1 MRSTVFTSILALA
14 ATMTMGSAVARAKKP
29 PFFFLIGDSTVAV
42 NGGWGDGFL
51 SYLKDPA
58 KGENRG
64 KSGSTTVSWK
74 SNGRWASLLQGIN
87 DTMADYEPVVTIQ
100 FGHNDQKSLTLD
112 EFRANLVNIAT
123 ELKDAGATPIFIT
136 SLTRR
141 RFEDGEVVRDLA
153 EWRGKTIA
161 AAKASSV
168 RWLDLNLASTDYVN
182 AIGEENA
189 QYYNLASTD
198 RTHLGEA
205 GEIVFGRMVVDLL
218 LEKRSDLD
226 VYFSADE
233 EITDAIANGEFATG
247 GKSQDHGTVTR
258 GVHGRNMNLTLKWDI
273 LPVNS
278 QQQFRG
284 LSPVSDQIAWVSGTG
299 GTVLRTTDG
308 GASWQSVGP
317 ELSTEDADLQFRD
330 VQAFSAEKA
339 IILSIGEGADSRIY
353 ITKNGGESWTQSFA
367 NEEASAFFNCV
378 DFEDDERGIAVSD
391 PVDGKFRLIETLD
404 GGNTWTIVD
413 PSGMPSALEGEFGF
427 AASGTCIST
436 AAGRW
441 YLASGGIDPGRIFQ
455 SANGYEWDVSSSA
468 IAGGASAGVFSVRFR
483 DAQNGIATGGDFN
496 VVNGS
501 LHTSA
506 WSEDGG
512 ETWTASEVF
521 PGGYRS
527 GSSWA
532 PGLCGVAVA
541 VGPSG
546 SDITLDAGKTWVTFD
561 RGSFDAV
568 ECVYGRVCWASGSAG
583 RVGKLSLR

>member
-1 MRSTVFTSILALA
+1 MRRLLALISTLVA
-14 ATMTMGSAVARAKKP
+14 SASP
-29 PFFFLIGDSTVAV
+29 
-42 NGGWGDGFL
+42 
-51 SYLKDPA
+51 
-58 KGENRG
+58 
-64 KSGSTTVSWK
+64 
-74 SNGRWASLLQGIN
+74 
-87 DTMADYEPVVTIQ
+87 
-100 FGHNDQKSLTLD
+100 
-112 EFRANLVNIAT
+112 
-123 ELKDAGATPIFIT
+123 
-136 SLTRR
+136 
-141 RFEDGEVVRDLA
+141 LA
-153 EWRGKTIA
+153 
-161 AAKASSV
+161 
-168 RWLDLNLASTDYVN
+168 
-182 AIGEENA
+182 
-189 QYYNLASTD
+189 
-198 RTHLGEA
+198 
-205 GEIVFGRMVVDLL
+205 
-218 LEKRSDLD
+218 
-226 VYFSADE
+226 
-233 EITDAIANGEFATG
+233 
-247 GKSQDHGTVTR
+247 VTR
-258 GVHGRNMNLTLKWDI
+258 GVHERNMNLTLKWDI

-483 DAQNGIATGGDFN
+483 DAQSGIATGGDFN

-561 RGSFDAV
+561 TGSFDAV

>member
-14 ATMTMGSAVARAKKP
+14 ATMAMGSAVARAKKP

-87 DTMADYEPVVTIQ
+87 DTRADYEPVVTIQ

-233 EITDAIANGEFATG
+233 EITDAIANGEFTTG